1 MGLKRYDFACCIA
14 CKQIELCEG
23 LSLFAAFFLQSLLIM
38 DPFDCKN
45 MERKSWKQTINFPY
59 CFSFSEL

>member
-1 MGLKRYDFACCIA
+1 MEMGLKRYDFACCIA

-45 MERKSWKQTINFPY
+45 MERKS
-59 CFSFSEL
+59 